1 MRDHAGNVANKS
13 DNKLTQLWPVTILSR
28 RFGKYQQVNPQLIE
42 LFNQYR
48 KAHPGKPGP
57 VYASPDNFSANTENP
72 AILALQKFIMD
83 CVFEIA
89 SQVNAPYWDKKQAY
103 NVHLTG
109 MWFQISNHY
118 GFHETHVHGNCSWS
132 GVYYVQTA
140 GCSRGPDDLGE
151 NGQPNGITRFY
162 GPHTEYQAGGHGDLG
177 NYYLQD
183 HTFDSYPQ
191 DGKLVVFPSHIKHM
205 VFPYNGEQDRV
216 IVSFHAQINGDQE
229 LRYSYSST

>member
-1 MRDHAGNVANKS
+1 MRDQAGNVVNKS
-13 DNKLTQLWPVTILSR
+13 NKHITQLWPVTILSR
-28 RFGKYQQVNPQLIE
+28 RFGKYQQVNPELI
-42 LFNQYR
+42 QYFESYR
-48 KAHPGKPGP
+48 SANPGKPGP
-57 VYASPDNFSANTENP
+57 VYASPDNFSADTDNQ

-83 CVFEIA
+83 SVFEVA
-89 SQVNAPYWDKKQAY
+89 SEVNGPYWDRKQAY

-109 MWFQISNHY
+109 MWFQISNKY

-132 GVYYVQTA
+132 GVYYVQTS
-140 GCSRGPDDLGE
+140 GCSQGPDDLGE

-177 NYYLQD
+177 NFYLQD

-205 VFPYNGEQDRV
+205 VFPYNGETDRI